1 MQTNYVP
8 CPTRSNLIA
17 RLAAQLRTKQ
27 KNSNGFLEINDP
39 LNKLYVEE
47 IAAFEAFKRGEV
59 VEAAMQ

>member
-1 MQTNYVP
+1 MQTNYIP
-8 CPTRSNLIA
+8 CPVRAKAITV
-17 RLAAQLRTKQ
+17 LAGQLRTKT
-27 KNSNGFLEINDP
+27 KNSVAFLEINDQ